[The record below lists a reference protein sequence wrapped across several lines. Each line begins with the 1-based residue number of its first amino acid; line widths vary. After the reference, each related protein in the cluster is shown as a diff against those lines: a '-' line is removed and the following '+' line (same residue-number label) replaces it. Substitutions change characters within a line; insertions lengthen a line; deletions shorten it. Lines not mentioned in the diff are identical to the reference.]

1 MNQVVIASAVRTPI
15 GSFAG
20 ALKDISAVELGSI
33 VIKETLERV
42 NLKTELVNEVIMG
55 NVLQAG
61 LGQNPARQSA
71 VKAGLPYSIPAVTIN
86 KVCGSGLKAI
96 SLAAQ
101 AIILGDAEI
110 VLAGGM
116 ENMSQT
122 GYLASGARWGN
133 KMGDKKLVDLMIS
146 DGLQDAFNKYHMG
159 VTAENIAERWGISRE
174 EQDQFAFKS
183 QQKTAR
189 AMREDRFKDE
199 IVAVEI
205 NERKKPVYF
214 FSKDEHPRA
223 DISMD
228 KLSNLKAVF
237 KKNGSVTAGNSSGI
251 NDGAAAVLLM
261 SERKAR
267 ELSIKPLARVKSY
280 ASAGVE
286 PEIMGTAPI
295 PATIK
300 ALHKASLKIEDIE
313 LIELNEAFAAQS
325 LAVIKELKLENEI
338 VNVNG
343 GAIALGH
350 PIGASGARIL
360 LTLLYE
366 MIKRKSRY
374 GLASLC
380 IGGGQGCSM
389 IIERY
394 K

>member
-174 EQDQFAFKS
+174 EQDQFALKS

-394 K
+394 